1 MINKI
6 INKTFTTLKTIW
18 THPLNKNEKFKQ
30 IIKFFF
36 WQINCLVFKKTVKY
50 NVTKNFSINVIP
62 RQASSTANYYLKL
75 HEYVEMLLLVQ
86 FLNKDDLFIDIGSN
100 IGEYALLASAETGC
114 NSIAIEPIDSSF
126 KFLTENIKLN
136 KLEKKVKALRVGV
149 SNKTNFEYFSNNL
162 DSENYVLPENDLHKD
177 SFEKVQTTT
186 LDAIC
191 RNTSPSCLK
200 IDVEG
205 YEPLIFENA
214 NETLKKKELKV
225 IIIELR
231 GHSKKYQRNDD
242 FCRKILIRNG
252 FEKIFYD
259 PFNKRFL
266 DKELYQQA
274 NEIYVKNKN
283 EVLKKINSNNSSV
296 FLDGLVI

>member
-62 RQASSTANYYLKL
+62 HQASSTANYYLKL

-114 NSIAIEPIDSSF
+114 NSIAIEPIDSTF
-126 KFLTENIKLN
+126 KFLTKNIKLN
-136 KLEKKVKALRVGV
+136 KLEKKVKALKVGV

-162 DSENYVLPENDLHKD
+162 DSENYVLPENNLHKD

-242 FCRKILIRNG
+242 FCRKILIKNG

-259 PFNKRFL
+259 PLNKRFVN
-266 DKELYQQA
+266 KELYKQA
-274 NEIYVKNKN
+274 NEIYVKDREEIINKIKKN
-283 EVLKKINSNNSSV
+283 EKKIMLGNV
-296 FLDGLVI
+296 KI